1 MFIRIR
7 KGKAQSLT
15 EFAMIMALVLG
26 AIGIMQRPIR
36 QAIWRKIQYGVN
48 QYQDAGGGNITANG
62 TTLPSEAEQSTSITE
77 TVDYGS
83 QEYSRTGCSSSNQNA
98 THSF

>member
-7 KGKAQSLT
+7 KSKAQSLT

-48 QYQDAGGGNITANG
+48 QYEGAGGGVTASGNTMASEG
-62 TTLPSEAEQSTSITE
+62 TQNTNITE
-77 TVDYGS
+77 TMDYAGQAYNRS
-83 QEYSRTGCSSSNQNA
+83 GNSTSNQQSV
-98 THSF
+98 HSF

>member
-48 QYQDAGGGNITANG
+48 QYQGAGGANATANG
-62 TTLPSEAEQSTSITE
+62 NTLQSEGVQSTSITE
-77 TVDYGS
+77 TVDYTNQAYGRNGS
-83 QEYSRTGCSSSNQNA
+83 SSSNQCA
-98 THSF
+98 THEF